1 MCVGFGTHSRSRV
14 EAPGFSFERVLPIFA
29 GADILFGNCECT
41 LSETGRQPGAYHSVQ
56 MRGQR
61 DDVTGLKSAGFTVLN
76 VANNH
81 SMQHGRAP
89 FIETVRMLEES
100 GIAVCGLRA
109 ADCRA
114 AVPASVER
122 NGLDVAF
129 LGYSLRPRQY
139 FTDEPLYAEGD
150 REHII
155 ADVRHARDRH
165 DAVVVSLHWGDEF
178 VDTPSPEEV
187 SLAHAVMDAGAALIV
202 GHHPHVL
209 RGVERYGRGFIVY
222 SLGNFVCDMTWD
234 ERMRE
239 SAVLRCTLTPD
250 GVSELELVPVRIN
263 GDCRPE
269 PLVGDRRA
277 ALDRRIAALS
287 DQFLNPTP
295 AAPSDGA
302 RDYERVAGQALRDE
316 RRRAHRHFLQNL
328 HRYPKGIVLQQ
339 LRTFVRNRFAD
350 RKRHSEIPGRS

>member
-1 MCVGFGTHSRSRV
+1 
-14 EAPGFSFERVLPIFA
+14 
-29 GADILFGNCECT
+29 
-41 LSETGRQPGAYHSVQ
+41 
-56 MRGQR
+56 
-61 DDVTGLKSAGFTVLN
+61 
-76 VANNH
+76 
-81 SMQHGRAP
+81 MQHGSAP
-89 FIETVRMLEES
+89 FLETVRMIEES

-109 ADCRA
+109 ADGRA

-209 RGVERYGRGFIVY
+209 RGIERYGRGFIVY

-269 PLVGDRRA
+269 PLAGDRRA
-277 ALDRRIAALS
+277 RLERRIAALS
-287 DQFLNPTP
+287 DQLHNLRAT
-295 AAPSDGA
+295 APPDEA
-302 RDYERVAGQALRDE
+302 RGYRWVAEQALRDE
-316 RRRAHRHFLQNL
+316 RRKAHRYFLRNL
-328 HRYPKGIVLQQ
+328 HRYPSGILVQQ
-339 LRTFVRNRFAD
+339 LRTFVRNRLAD
-350 RKRHSEIPGRS
+350 RWGSTANSGRS